1 MLFDELRHVRA
12 VIQQGM
18 QECLKGQ
25 ILCENKISVMNSFFM
40 TKLDEKEAQIKELS
54 S

>member
-1 MLFDELRHVRA
+1 MLFDELRQVRA

-25 ILCENKISVMNSFFM
+25 ISCENKISVMNSFFM
-40 TKLDEKEAQIKELS
+40 SKLDEKEAQIKELS